1 MTEDKKQL
9 YLNMFNKRLNE
20 LKQEAKLFK
29 NDPDKLDKISKEEY
43 AYQQEIRMLTEE
55 KKEEPKTKKRRKRWI
70 KSKII

>member
-1 MTEDKKQL
+1 MMTEDKKQL

-55 KKEEPKTKKRRKRWI
+55 KKEEPKTKKRRKR
-70 KSKII
+70 